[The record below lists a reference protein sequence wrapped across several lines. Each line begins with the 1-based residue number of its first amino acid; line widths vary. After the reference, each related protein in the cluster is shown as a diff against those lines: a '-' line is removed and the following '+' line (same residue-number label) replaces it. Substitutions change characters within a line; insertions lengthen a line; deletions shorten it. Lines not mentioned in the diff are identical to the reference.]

1 MTAQGDVKRIYA
13 TLQEPFAPEMERQLR
28 KGGANLTYI
37 PQAEVIA
44 RLNNAL
50 GLDNWSEQV
59 INVWRDP
66 TDLDFVLAHLRL
78 TAIVGDKTIV
88 RDGFG
93 GQKINRTKAGDPVDL
108 GDDYKGAVS
117 DALKKAATTLGV
129 ALYLARDAEAL
140 EVEAAQNEPEPE
152 ALPEPSEE
160 WKNFVEQTRMLNKD
174 GRDKLNEFWLK
185 YNGNKEVPKPQPH
198 NYNPADLEALSGEAI
213 RLIMDGQ
220 YAKDPS

>member
-1 MTAQGDVKRIYA
+1 MNDDVKKIYA
-13 TLQEPFAPEMERQLR
+13 SLQEPFAPEMERSLR
-28 KGGANLTYI
+28 KGGASLTYI

-44 RLNNAL
+44 RLNNVL
-50 GLDNWSEQV
+50 GVDGWSQEV
-59 INVWRDP
+59 VNVWRDP
-66 TDLDFVLAHLRL
+66 SDLDFVLAHLRL
-78 TAIVGDKTIV
+78 TAYINGKTIV

-93 GQKINRTKAGDPVDL
+93 GQKINKTKSGDPVDL

-129 ALYLARDAEAL
+129 ALYLARDADAL
-140 EVEAAQNEPEPE
+140 EIEAAQNEPQPE

-160 WKNFVEQTRMLNKD
+160 WTNFLEQTRMLNKE
-174 GRDKLNEFWLK
+174 GKEKLNEFWFE
-185 YNGNKEVPKPQPH
+185 YNGKKDVPKPQPH
-198 NYNPADLEALSGEAI
+198 NYKIEDLEALSGEAV